1 MTISENVHQSE
12 FQAAGDM
19 SDLIN
24 HELQQDS
31 QYHPNLGGVTQSG
44 MANHFPMT
52 ILSLQGLGASD
63 EEVVAFRNAWPRYR
77 ADLTD
82 QLGLQDRHRL
92 NTKNWP
98 GFLGQPDYL
107 LEFRRIFLAGLGAA
121 TSDSAY
127 VVDVISQMR
136 HALPMGLFHPLIR
149 ISFACM
155 HGDKGLI
162 ADGLA
167 YMAIRYF
174 DLYQTDLLDGA
185 SVRAADVGKPAS
197 AQSCWRQVHTD
208 AQKIQLT
215 REPQG
220 GSLRI
225 CEQFCAEP
233 DIQAMAFSASF
244 SINVENLQQRIQQ
257 ISLVALRLYLQQPAL
272 TTLHGVTACQALADI
287 SQRAAAYPA
296 TVEKLVILWQYYWV
310 WLTGL
315 YLEKGF
321 PAQLP
326 TIEPAISDE
335 VRHSEWSTLAANAR
349 QIPEVHLIKMVFSC
363 KWLFENVEANDLY
376 KLAAVKILKERNAH
390 PRNSYGLALGDK

>member
-1 MTISENVHQSE
+1 MTVLKNVSPAE
-12 FQAAGDM
+12 FQTADSM

-44 MANHFPMT
+44 MANHYPMT
-52 ILSLQGLGASD
+52 ILALQGLGAGD
-63 EEVVAFRNAWPRYR
+63 GEVLAFRNAWPRYR

-92 NTKNWP
+92 NAKNWP
-98 GFLGQPDYL
+98 EFLGQPDYL
-107 LEFRRIFLAGLGAA
+107 LEFRRIFLAGLSTA
-121 TSDSAY
+121 TYDSAY
-127 VVDVISQMR
+127 VVDVITHMR

-174 DLYQTDLLDGA
+174 DLYQTDLLDG
-185 SVRAADVGKPAS
+185 VPVQAADGGNLSS
-197 AQSCWRQVHTD
+197 AEICWQQVHTD
-208 AQKIQLT
+208 ADKIQLN
-215 REPQG
+215 RVRQG

-233 DIQAMAFSASF
+233 GIQAMAFSAGF
-244 SINVENLQQRIQQ
+244 SINVKNLQRRIQQ
-257 ISLVALRLYLQQPAL
+257 ISSIALRLYLQQPGL

-287 SQRAAAYPA
+287 SQRAAEYPA
-296 TVEKLVILWQYYWV
+296 AVEKLVILWQHYWV

-321 PAQLP
+321 PARLP
-326 TIEPAISDE
+326 TIDPAIRDE
-335 VRHSEWSTLAANAR
+335 IRRSEWSTLAADAR
-349 QIPEVHLIKMVFSC
+349 QIPEVHLVKMVFSC
-363 KWLFENVEANDLY
+363 KWLFENVEGNELY
-376 KLAAVKILKERNAH
+376 KLAVIKILKERNAH
-390 PRNSYGLALGDK
+390 PRSSYGLSAG